1 MPSLEEDNKYQEI
14 TKRLKDLRK
23 IDAPSN
29 FEIELLR
36 KINVGNQRN
45 EKKLWFDKLFSPQ
58 LIPST
63 ALAVTTVIIL
73 LLISPKTNEIED
85 PLQTD
90 PPLRESTV
98 VDLDEIRQA
107 STEQQMSNTE
117 KREKRIETPS
127 GIISDVI
134 KEKEEITREYEK
146 TKELAA
152 SDQQS
157 SIYKIEV
164 MPSSYR
170 PNQTALLGGGLNYRV
185 VRATEE
191 ERKQIEILRQQID
204 KTAKY
209 LRKN

>member
-1 MPSLEEDNKYQEI
+1 MPRLEENNKYQKI
-14 TKRLKDLRK
+14 TKRLRDLRK

-29 FEIELLR
+29 FEIELLI
-36 KINVGNQRN
+36 KINVGNQRK

-85 PLQTD
+85 PLRTD

-98 VDLDEIRQA
+98 VDLEAIRQA

-117 KREKRIETPS
+117 KREKRIKSPS
-127 GIISDVI
+127 GIISDDI
-134 KEKEEITREYEK
+134 KEKEEITSEYENTNK
-146 TKELAA
+146 LAA

-157 SIYKIEV
+157 SIHKIEV

-170 PNQTALLGGGLNYRV
+170 PNQTAVLGGGLNYRM

-204 KTAKY
+204 KTGEHF
-209 LRKN
+209 RKN